1 MRPTISKIEAS
12 GRIGASFGSSTE
24 LAVITLTTSSL
35 PSAASLVRVAHNS
48 DPFLVF
54 AFVDK
59 EGIISEMSKYV
70 DEMAVIDKKEQKV
83 VLDLV
88 HDTHAAFEEEI
99 Y

>member
-1 MRPTISKIEAS
+1 MSQVSKLLLKPNPNLI
-12 GRIGASFGSSTE
+12 
-24 LAVITLTTSSL
+24 
-35 PSAASLVRVAHNS
+35 
-48 DPFLVF
+48 VF

-83 VLDLV
+83 VLDMV

-99 Y
+99 YSFEN